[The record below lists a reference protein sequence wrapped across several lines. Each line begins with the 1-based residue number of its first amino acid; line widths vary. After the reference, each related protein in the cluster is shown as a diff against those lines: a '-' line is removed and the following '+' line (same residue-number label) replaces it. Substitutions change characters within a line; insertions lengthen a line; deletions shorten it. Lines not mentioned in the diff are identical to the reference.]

1 LAREGEVSL
10 AERFSLPAEYRAT
23 EDALRRLRGVTSAH
37 IVLDV
42 NGQIA
47 EIHIIADGDRQ
58 PKQIVRDV
66 ETTVLAT
73 LHVKVDHR
81 KISVAQI
88 DPKGPIPTEDPVQQP
103 KPFRPKIAAPQR
115 APEEPLMDNSGA
127 SPGRMATVAAL
138 AAALPRLR
146 FMGMNLQVSGSGC
159 QATVE
164 LSRGR
169 VLSTGDSSGPGPGK
183 GALRSLAEATL
194 GAVMHCY
201 QDGPAFVLEEIAF
214 TSLGQK
220 EIVLVSVSFQ
230 RGREVIQLLGSTFV
244 GVDPQQA
251 VILATLDAINRFSGR
266 LKERGFIEYE
276 VGPSPVRS

>member
-1 LAREGEVSL
+1 L
-10 AERFSLPAEYRAT
+10 AERFSLPPEYHAC
-23 EDALRRLRGVTSAH
+23 EDALRRLRGVSSAH

-42 NGQIA
+42 NNQIA
-47 EIHIIADGDRQ
+47 EVHIIATGDRL

-66 ETTVLAT
+66 ETTVLAM

-88 DPKGPIPTEDPVQQP
+88 DPKGGVPTEEPVETRG
-103 KPFRPKIAAPQR
+103 FRPRIAPPPSRPAS
-115 APEEPLMDNSGA
+115 EEPLGDDFSAAAEKRG
-127 SPGRMATVAAL
+127 SVAAL
-138 AAALPRLR
+138 AALPRLR

>member
-1 LAREGEVSL
+1 MAD
-10 AERFSLPAEYRAT
+10 RFSLPPEYRAT
-23 EDALRRLRGVTSAH
+23 EDALRRLRGVSSAH

-42 NGQIA
+42 NNQIA
-47 EIHIIADGDRQ
+47 EVHIIATGDRQ

-73 LHVKVDHR
+73 LHIKVDHR

-88 DPKGPIPTEDPVQQP
+88 DAKDSIATEDPVETRA
-103 KPFRPKIAAPQR
+103 FRPKITAAPR
-115 APEEPLMDNSGA
+115 LAPQEPLTDDSSA
-127 SPGRMATVAAL
+127 TAERMAAVAAL
-138 AAALPRLR
+138 DALPRLR

>member
-1 LAREGEVSL
+1 M
-10 AERFSLPAEYRAT
+10 AERFGLPQEYRAT
-23 EDALRRLRGVTSAH
+23 EDALRRLRGVSSAH

-42 NGQIA
+42 NNQIA
-47 EIHIIADGDRQ
+47 EIHIIANGDRQ

-66 ETTVLAT
+66 ETTVLAM

-88 DPKGPIPTEDPVQQP
+88 DEKGGDPVEDTVERSA
-103 KPFRPKIAAPQR
+103 FRPKITPPPRPAIEELAEDSR
-115 APEEPLMDNSGA
+115 AGSTSL
-127 SPGRMATVAAL
+127 AL
-138 AAALPRLR
+138 DALSRLR